1 MIIPCSAG
9 TYSSYID
16 PYGNIYPC
24 TQWNFKLGNLKESSF
39 KKIWWSKKAEEV
51 RIKARGRAISRAVDV
66 EELLKNRYIDFK
78 SIPVPDDIFKSC
90 GVAILVND
98 YQNLI
103 TMFKNEN
110 IQFEVFE
117 YKEGKPIK
125 IFGNIEYSE

>member
-1 MIIPCSAG
+1 MAELKYLPAG
-9 TYSSYID
+9 IRLHIQEVFY
-16 PYGNIYPC
+16 
-24 TQWNFKLGNLKESSF
+24 KLTNSLDKKYYLSF
-39 KKIWWSKKAEEV
+39 KNIADGLKA
-51 RIKARGRAISRAVDV
+51 
-66 EELLKNRYIDFK
+66 EELLKNRFIDFK